1 MLVYLRPAVILVAMF
16 TVLTGLIYPLSL
28 TGIAQLLVPSQANGS
43 LLTRNGAVIGSAL
56 IGQRF
61 ASDRYFHGRPSSAG
75 DGYDAAA
82 SSGSNLGPT
91 SEKLIRRA
99 KAAIVELRAEGATS
113 IPSDAVTT
121 SGSGLDPDISPDYAE
136 QQAIRVARARSV
148 PVDRI
153 RSIVAAASKGR
164 ILGVVGEPR
173 INVLELNLALDAE
186 LTRAPG

>member
-1 MLVYLRPAVILVAMF
+1 MLVYLRPAASLVAVF

-28 TGIAQLLVPSQANGS
+28 TGVAQLLLPFQADGS

-61 ASDRYFHGRPSSAG
+61 ASDRYFHGRPSAAG

-91 SEKLIRRA
+91 SDKLVRRA
-99 KAAIVELRAEGATS
+99 KAAITALRAEGATS

-136 QQAIRVARARSV
+136 QQVVRVARARGV
-148 PVDRI
+148 PAERI
-153 RSIVAAASKGR
+153 RSIVAKASKGR
-164 ILGVVGEPR
+164 ILGFVGEPR